1 MFILMGN
8 VVKSE
13 VLKKA
18 QQASFFGLLIDE
30 VMDIAEREQLISF
43 IWYVD
48 PDTHQVKTDFLAVDD
63 ILASSISADAETIK
77 SVALQQLINSNLDVM
92 KLSGLATDGASV
104 MVGKKGGVALNPL
117 APIGHWSGLATS
129 RP

>member
-1 MFILMGN
+1 
-8 VVKSE
+8 
-13 VLKKA
+13 
-18 QQASFFGLLIDE
+18 
-30 VMDIAEREQLISF
+30 
-43 IWYVD
+43 VD

>member
-1 MFILMGN
+1 MGLSNLKFFQHRSGGSVREMFILMGN

-43 IWYVD
+43 I
-48 PDTHQVKTDFLAVDD
+48 
-63 ILASSISADAETIK
+63 
-77 SVALQQLINSNLDVM
+77 
-92 KLSGLATDGASV
+92 
-104 MVGKKGGVALNPL
+104 
-117 APIGHWSGLATS
+117 
-129 RP
+129 